1 MIKKL
6 TSQSKISIIGMGYVG
21 LPLADKLSA
30 YFKVVGFDI
39 NKKRIDQ
46 LKKNNDVNCQ
56 VKDLNLK
63 KKILFTNNSF
73 DLSKSDLFIIT
84 VPTPVYKNKEP
95 NLEPLLK
102 ATAIVANY
110 IRRNSIIV
118 YESTVFP
125 GCTKK
130 YCVPILSKISGLKF
144 NSDYFCGYSP
154 ERINVGDKINTID
167 NIVKIVSGSDKAS
180 TNVIKEVYQKVVK
193 NKKKIHVADSIET
206 AEAAKVIENI
216 QRDLNIAL
224 VNELAIIFNKLDLDV
239 NKILE
244 AASTKWNFIRF
255 KPGLVG
261 GHCIGVDPY
270 YLTHICKKINY
281 NPKVILSGRNL
292 NESMSLFVKSKF
304 IKLLN
309 KNFGKKKKFKVLIL
323 GVTFKE
329 NCNDIRNSKVFDL
342 INHLKKECRIDVYD
356 PYIKELKIKNVKLVK
371 KLCAVSK
378 YEGIIHAVNH
388 KIFINKLKNI
398 KKFANN
404 KAAFF
409 SINNFKFQNIK

>member
-6 TSQSKISIIGMGYVG
+6 TSKSKISIIGMGYVG
-21 LPLADKLSA
+21 LPLADKLST

-110 IRRNSIIV
+110 IKKNSIIV

-193 NKKKIHVADSIET
+193 NKKNIHVADSIET

-356 PYIKELKIKNVKLVK
+356 PYVKELKIKNVKLVK

-409 SINNFKFQNIK
+409 SINNFQFQNIK

>member
-6 TSQSKISIIGMGYVG
+6 TSKSKISIIGMGYVG

-46 LKKNNDVNCQ
+46 LKKNNDINCQ

-63 KKILFTNNSF
+63 KKILFTYNSF

-130 YCVPILSKISGLKF
+130 YCVPMLSKISGLKF

-193 NKKKIHVADSIET
+193 NKKNIYVADSIET

-292 NESMSLFVKSKF
+292 NESMSFFIKSKF

-356 PYIKELKIKNVKLVK
+356 PYVKKLKIKNVKLVK
-371 KLCAVSK
+371 KLYAVSK

-409 SINNFKFQNIK
+409 SINSFQFQNIK

>member
-6 TSQSKISIIGMGYVG
+6 TSKSKISIIGMGYVG

-46 LKKNNDVNCQ
+46 LKKNNDINCQ

-63 KKILFTNNSF
+63 KKILFTYNSF

-130 YCVPILSKISGLKF
+130 YCVPMLSKISGLKF

-193 NKKKIHVADSIET
+193 NKKNIYVADSIET

-261 GHCIGVDPY
+261 GHCI
-270 YLTHICKKINY
+270 THI
-281 NPKVILSGRNL
+281 
-292 NESMSLFVKSKF
+292 
-304 IKLLN
+304 
-309 KNFGKKKKFKVLIL
+309 
-323 GVTFKE
+323 
-329 NCNDIRNSKVFDL
+329 
-342 INHLKKECRIDVYD
+342 
-356 PYIKELKIKNVKLVK
+356 
-371 KLCAVSK
+371 
-378 YEGIIHAVNH
+378 
-388 KIFINKLKNI
+388 
-398 KKFANN
+398 
-404 KAAFF
+404 
-409 SINNFKFQNIK
+409 

>member
-6 TSQSKISIIGMGYVG
+6 TSKSKISIIGMGYVG
-21 LPLADKLSA
+21 LPLAHKLSA
-30 YFKVVGFDI
+30 YFKVFGFDI
-39 NKKRIDQ
+39 NEKRINQ

-56 VKDLNLK
+56 VKNLNFK
-63 KKILFTNNSF
+63 KKIIFTNNSF
-73 DLSKSDLFIIT
+73 DLSNSDLFIIT

-95 NLEPLLK
+95 NLKPLLK
-102 ATAIVANY
+102 ATATVANY
-110 IRRNSIIV
+110 IKKDSIIV

-130 YCVPILSKISGLKF
+130 YCVPILSKISGLKL

-154 ERINVGDKINTID
+154 ERINVGDKVNTID

-180 TNVIKEVYQKVVK
+180 TNVIKNVYQKVVK
-193 NKKKIHVADSIET
+193 NKKNIYVADSIEI

-216 QRDLNIAL
+216 QRDLNIGL
-224 VNELAIIFNKLDLDV
+224 VNELAIIFNKLHLDV
-239 NKILE
+239 NKVLE

-292 NESMSLFVKSKF
+292 NESMSLFIKSKF

-309 KNFGKKKKFKVLIL
+309 KNFGKKKIFKVLIL

-329 NCNDIRNSKVFDL
+329 NCNDIRNSKVLDL
-342 INHLKKECRIDVYD
+342 INYLKKNCSIDVYD
-356 PYIKELKIKNVKLVK
+356 PYVKELKIKNVKLIK
-371 KLCAVSK
+371 KLTVAYK
-378 YEGIIHAVNH
+378 YDGIIHAVNH
-388 KIFINKLKNI
+388 SIFINKLKNI

-409 SINNFKFQNIK
+409 SINSFQFQNIK

>member
-6 TSQSKISIIGMGYVG
+6 TSKSKISIIGMGYVG

-110 IRRNSIIV
+110 IKKNSIIV

-193 NKKKIHVADSIET
+193 NKKNIHVADSIET

-356 PYIKELKIKNVKLVK
+356 PYVKELKIKNVKLVK

-409 SINNFKFQNIK
+409 SINNFQFQNIR

>member
-6 TSQSKISIIGMGYVG
+6 TSKSKISIIGMGYVG
-21 LPLADKLSA
+21 LPLAHKLSA
-30 YFKVVGFDI
+30 YFKVFGFDI
-39 NKKRIDQ
+39 NEKRINQ
-46 LKKNNDVNCQ
+46 LNKNNDINCQ
-56 VKDLNLK
+56 VKNFNFK
-63 KKILFTNNSF
+63 KKIIFTNNSF
-73 DLSKSDLFIIT
+73 DLSNSDLFIIT

-95 NLEPLLK
+95 NLKPLLK
-102 ATAIVANY
+102 ATATVANY
-110 IRRNSIIV
+110 IKKDSIIV

-167 NIVKIVSGSDKAS
+167 NIVKIVSGSDKTS
-180 TNVIKEVYQKVVK
+180 TNVIKNVYQKVVK
-193 NKKKIHVADSIET
+193 NIYVADSIEI

-216 QRDLNIAL
+216 QRDLNIGL
-224 VNELAIIFNKLDLDV
+224 VNELAIIFNKLHLDV
-239 NKILE
+239 NKVLE

-292 NESMSLFVKSKF
+292 NESMSLFIKSKF

-309 KNFGKKKKFKVLIL
+309 KNFSRKKIYKVLIL

-329 NCNDIRNSKVFDL
+329 NCNDIRNSKVLDL
-342 INHLKKECRIDVYD
+342 INYLKKKCSIDVYD
-356 PYIKELKIKNVKLVK
+356 PYVKELKIKNIKLVK
-371 KLCAVSK
+371 KLTAASK
-378 YEGIIHAVNH
+378 YDGIIHAVNH
-388 KIFINKLKNI
+388 SIFINKLKNI

-409 SINNFKFQNIK
+409 SINSFQFQNIK

>member
-6 TSQSKISIIGMGYVG
+6 TSRSKISIIGMGYVG
-21 LPLADKLSA
+21 LPLACKLSA
-30 YFKVVGFDI
+30 YFKVFGFDI
-39 NKKRIDQ
+39 NEQRINQ
-46 LKKNNDVNCQ
+46 LKKNNDINCQ
-56 VKDLNLK
+56 VKNFNFK

-73 DLSKSDLFIIT
+73 DLSDSDLFIIT

-95 NLEPLLK
+95 NLEPLLR
-102 ATAIVANY
+102 ATATVANY
-110 IRRNSIIV
+110 IKKDSIIV

-154 ERINVGDKINTID
+154 ERINVGDKVNTID

-180 TNVIKEVYQKVVK
+180 TNVIKNVYQKVIK
-193 NKKKIHVADSIET
+193 NIYIADSIEI

-216 QRDLNIAL
+216 QRDLNIGL
-224 VNELAIIFNKLDLDV
+224 VNELAIIFNKLHLDV
-239 NKILE
+239 NKVLE

-281 NPKVILSGRNL
+281 NPKVILSARNL
-292 NESMSLFVKSKF
+292 NESMSLYIKSKF

-309 KNFGKKKKFKVLIL
+309 TNFGKKKIFKVLIL

-342 INHLKKECRIDVYD
+342 INYLKKKCSIDVYD
-356 PYIKELKIKNVKLVK
+356 PHVKELKIKNVKLIK
-371 KLCAVSK
+371 KLTALSK
-378 YEGIIHAVNH
+378 YQGIIHAVRH
-388 KIFINKLKNI
+388 SIFINKLKNI

-404 KAAFF
+404 KVAFF
-409 SINNFKFQNIK
+409 SINSFQFQNIK

>member
-6 TSQSKISIIGMGYVG
+6 TSKSKISIIGMGYVG

-110 IRRNSIIV
+110 IKKNSIIV

-193 NKKKIHVADSIET
+193 NKKNIHVADSIET

-356 PYIKELKIKNVKLVK
+356 PYVKELKIKNVKLVK
-371 KLCAVSK
+371 KLCAVFK

-409 SINNFKFQNIK
+409 SINNFQFQNIK